1 MSEDGAVCLFRYA
14 IGEILSTQAR
24 ELIVENIHARLREI
38 RENVEADQVAVEK
51 FVITKSLTKNPDDYP
66 DKNSLPHVQVAL
78 RLRSKGKH
86 FRSGDTVPYIVCLV
100 SWSGDVKM
108 DRDRQT
114 DEQIRRQMNVTDR

>member
-1 MSEDGAVCLFRYA
+1 MVVCLFRYA
-14 IGEILSTQAR
+14 IGEILSTQTR
-24 ELIVENIHARLREI
+24 EVIVENIHSRLREI
-38 RENVEADQVAVEK
+38 GQNVEAGQISVDK

-100 SWSGDVKM
+100 SLSEDILTSGHAHTVM
-108 DRDRQT
+108 
-114 DEQIRRQMNVTDR
+114 